1 MLWPTTTGT
10 GTGTATT
17 SAAFMITDARSA
29 IITAGSAIH
38 QQDLSGTGEEVVA
51 VAIFLA
57 EPGWAWCR

>member
-10 GTGTATT
+10 GTGTGTATT
-17 SAAFMITDARSA
+17 SAASMTTDAHSA

-38 QQDLSGTGEEVVA
+38 QQDLSATGEAVA

-57 EPGWAWCR
+57 EP